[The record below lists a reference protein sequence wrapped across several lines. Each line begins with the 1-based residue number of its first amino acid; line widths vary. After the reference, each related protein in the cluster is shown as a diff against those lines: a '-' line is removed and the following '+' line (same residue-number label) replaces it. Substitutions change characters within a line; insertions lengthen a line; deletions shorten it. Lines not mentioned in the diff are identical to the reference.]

1 MAWMAIP
8 GLIGAGL
15 AVYNAFSDTGE
26 VKERAKPYDP
36 NTGSFALGGRTGY
49 ATEQA
54 GKYETT
60 GAQMGGRQFVQ
71 GKTEDIA
78 AARAQQQASRNDQM
92 GALNLSKQAAQGLA
106 PSVAAEQLKMGTERS
121 IEAQMAAAASTRGGM
136 TNLALANREAANQAM
151 MQRQAIVGQAAALR
165 AQEIAQARAEY
176 LQGTTGMRG
185 QDIGFMGT
193 ESQFALGQGQLA
205 LGSQAQ
211 NQAAQLA
218 YAQMAM
224 QTQEEERRAQIA
236 MEQLKAGQYSSAQA
250 QNMAAAQYN
259 AQLEQQKM
267 MGVTGALMGGATA
280 GLGMM
285 GGGGGGSVAT
295 QATGTGSAL
304 GAGSGSAAAGAGMTS
319 GRPFP

>member
-1 MAWMAIP
+1 
-8 GLIGAGL
+8 
-15 AVYNAFSDTGE
+15 
-26 VKERAKPYDP
+26 
-36 NTGSFALGGRTGY
+36 
-49 ATEQA
+49 
-54 GKYETT
+54 
-60 GAQMGGRQFVQ
+60 
-71 GKTEDIA
+71 
-78 AARAQQQASRNDQM
+78 
-92 GALNLSKQAAQGLA
+92 
-106 PSVAAEQLKMGTERS
+106 
-121 IEAQMAAAASTRGGM
+121 M

-285 GGGGGGSVAT
+285 GGGGESVANA
-295 QATGTGSAL
+295 ATGTGSAL
-304 GAGSGSAAAGAGMTS
+304 GAGSGAAASGAGMTS
-319 GRPFP
+319 GRPWP